1 MGENMTDFTDTEEN
15 WMKDQGINTTYRKL
29 FWSKM
34 RRAMGD
40 RREFDG
46 PLPDGVTE
54 DRRKNDELREME
66 KLVKA
71 IHANTRGM
79 PSFFKVWRDM
89 FRKGAGDLDEHVL
102 KK

>member
-29 FWSKM
+29 FWSRM
-34 RRAMGD
+34 RKAMGD

-54 DRRKNDELREME
+54 DRRKNDELHEME
-66 KLVKA
+66 KLVKD
-71 IHANTRGM
+71 IHAATKKNGNM
-79 PSFFKVWRDM
+79 LKSVMNVFGF
-89 FRKGAGDLDEHVL
+89 AGGEAKRHKD
-102 KK
+102 